1 MTKKRITQML
11 LLTFGSVMF
20 AAGIYFFRMPNN
32 FVVGGASGLAII
44 FSQLF
49 RFLTKGQFVTIINVV
64 CIIAGLVFLGKR
76 FSWKTVYC
84 SIVYS
89 IVIMVLERTVK
100 MNTPFT
106 GETFTELVLSVILC
120 GVGAGIVIH
129 AGGSTGGIEI
139 FALIVK
145 NKTHYTVGNALMAF
159 NLIIALFAGW
169 LFGLK
174 TCFMS
179 VIGVLAHSII
189 VDKVI
194 QWLNSEKM
202 LLIITENEA
211 PILQYVNHELSAGAT
226 ILNSVGSFNQKESKF
241 IMVVLE
247 PAKAAMLKKRISKMK
262 NGDFVV
268 SVDTFDLIGGRI

>member
-1 MTKKRITQML
+1 MSRKHTQII

-44 FSQLF
+44 LSKLF
-49 RFLTKGQFVTIINVV
+49 RYITKGQFVTMINIICVIV
-64 CIIAGLVFLGKR
+64 GLIFLGKK

-84 SIVYS
+84 SAVYS
-89 IVIMVLERTVK
+89 AVIIILEQTVK
-100 MNTPFT
+100 LDSPLTD
-106 GETFTELVLSVILC
+106 ETFTELILSVILC
-120 GVGAGIVIH
+120 GAGAGIVIN

-139 FALIVK
+139 FALVVNK
-145 NKTHYTVGNALMAF
+145 KTHYTVGNALMVF
-159 NLIIALFAGW
+159 NLIIALCAAW

-202 LLIITENEA
+202 LLIVTENEEA
-211 PILQYVNHELSAGAT
+211 ILNYINNKLLVRAT
-226 ILNSVGSFNQKESKF
+226 ILNSVGSLNNKENRF
-241 IMVVLE
+241 IMVVLD
-247 PAKAAMLKKRISKMK
+247 PSKAAKLKKKIKKMK

-268 SVDTFDLIGGRI
+268 SMDTFDLIGGKI

>member
-1 MTKKRITQML
+1 MKKIITQIF

-44 FSQLF
+44 FSKIF
-49 RFLTKGQFVTIINVV
+49 PYITKGQFVTIINVICV
-64 CIIAGLVFLGKR
+64 IVGLIFLGKS

-89 IVIMVLERTVK
+89 VVVMILEQKVK
-100 MNTPFT
+100 INVPFT
-106 GETFTELVLSVILC
+106 DETFTELILSVILC
-120 GVGAGIVIH
+120 GVGAGIVIN

-145 NKTHYTVGNALMAF
+145 KKTHYTVGNALMLF
-159 NLIIALFAGW
+159 NLIVAISAAW

-179 VIGVLAHSII
+179 IIGVLAHSII

-194 QWLNSEKM
+194 QWLNSEKLM
-202 LLIITENEA
+202 LIVAENEKD
-211 PILQYVNHELSAGAT
+211 ICDFINNELEGCAT
-226 ILNSVGSFNQKESKF
+226 VMSSVGSYSNNKNRF
-241 IMVVLE
+241 IMVALE
-247 PAKAAMLKKRISKMK
+247 PKKASILKKNIRKIEQ
-262 NGDFVV
+262 DAFVV
-268 SVDTFDLIGGRI
+268 SMDTFETLGGRM

>member
-1 MTKKRITQML
+1 MKKIITQIF

-44 FSQLF
+44 FSKIF
-49 RFLTKGQFVTIINVV
+49 PYITKGQFVTIINVICV
-64 CIIAGLVFLGKR
+64 IVGLIFLGKS

-89 IVIMVLERTVK
+89 VVIMILEQKVK
-100 MNTPFT
+100 INVPFT
-106 GETFTELVLSVILC
+106 DETFTELILSVILC
-120 GVGAGIVIH
+120 GVGAGNVIN

-145 NKTHYTVGNALMAF
+145 KKTHYTVGNALMLF
-159 NLIIALFAGW
+159 NLIVAISAAW

-179 VIGVLAHSII
+179 IIGVLAHSII

-194 QWLNSEKM
+194 QWLNSEKLM
-202 LLIITENEA
+202 LIVAENEKD
-211 PILQYVNHELSAGAT
+211 ICDFINNELEGCAT
-226 ILNSVGSFNQKESKF
+226 VMSSVGSYSNNKNRF
-241 IMVVLE
+241 IMVALE
-247 PAKAAMLKKRISKMK
+247 PKKASILKKNIRKIEQ
-262 NGDFVV
+262 DAFVV
-268 SVDTFDLIGGRI
+268 SMDTFETLGGRM

>member
-1 MTKKRITQML
+1 MSKKFLQIL
-11 LLTFGSVMF
+11 LLTLGSVMF

-44 FSQLF
+44 FSKLF
-49 RFLTKGQFVTIINVV
+49 PYITKGQFVTIINMICV
-64 CIIAGLVFLGKR
+64 IAGLIFLGKS
-76 FSWKTVYC
+76 FSWKTIYC

-89 IVIMVLERTVK
+89 VIVMIFEQTIK
-100 MNTPFT
+100 INAPFT
-106 GETFTELVLSVILC
+106 DEVFTELVLSVILC
-120 GVGAGIVIH
+120 GIGAGIVIN

-145 NKTHYTVGNALMAF
+145 KKTHYTVGSALMVF
-159 NLIIALFAGW
+159 NLIIALFAAW
-169 LFGLK
+169 LFGVK

-194 QWLNSEKM
+194 QWLNSEKV
-202 LLIITENEA
+202 LLIVTENEEA
-211 PILQYVNHELSAGAT
+211 ILNYIKNELSACAT
-226 ILNSVGSFNQKESKF
+226 ILNAVGSFKNKESRL

-247 PAKAAMLKKRISKMK
+247 PKKASALKKRIKRLK

-268 SVDTFDLIGGRI
+268 SMETFDLMGGRI

>member
-1 MTKKRITQML
+1 MKKIITQIF

-44 FSQLF
+44 FSKIF
-49 RFLTKGQFVTIINVV
+49 PYITKGQFVTIINVICV
-64 CIIAGLVFLGKR
+64 IVGLIFLGKS

-89 IVIMVLERTVK
+89 VVVMILEQKVK
-100 MNTPFT
+100 INVPFT
-106 GETFTELVLSVILC
+106 DETFTELILSVILC
-120 GVGAGIVIH
+120 GVGAGNVIN

-145 NKTHYTVGNALMAF
+145 KKTHYTVGNALMLF
-159 NLIIALFAGW
+159 NLIVAISAAW

-179 VIGVLAHSII
+179 IIGVLAHSII

-194 QWLNSEKM
+194 QWLNSEKLM
-202 LLIITENEA
+202 LIVAENEKD
-211 PILQYVNHELSAGAT
+211 ICDFINNELEGCAT
-226 ILNSVGSFNQKESKF
+226 VMSSVGSYSNNKNRF
-241 IMVVLE
+241 IMVALE
-247 PAKAAMLKKRISKMK
+247 PKKASILKKNIRKIEQ
-262 NGDFVV
+262 DAFVV
-268 SVDTFDLIGGRI
+268 SMDTFETLGGRM

>member
-1 MTKKRITQML
+1 MSKKFLQIL
-11 LLTFGSVMF
+11 LLTLGSVMF

-44 FSQLF
+44 FSKLF
-49 RFLTKGQFVTIINVV
+49 PYITKGQFVTIINMICV
-64 CIIAGLVFLGKR
+64 IAGLIFLGKS
-76 FSWKTVYC
+76 FSWKTIYC

-89 IVIMVLERTVK
+89 VIVMIFEQAIK
-100 MNTPFT
+100 INAPFT
-106 GETFTELVLSVILC
+106 DEVFTELVLSVILC
-120 GVGAGIVIH
+120 GIGAGIVIN

-145 NKTHYTVGNALMAF
+145 KKTHYTVGSALMVF
-159 NLIIALFAGW
+159 NLIIALFAAW
-169 LFGLK
+169 LFGVK

-194 QWLNSEKM
+194 QWLNSEKV
-202 LLIITENEA
+202 LLIVTENEEA
-211 PILQYVNHELSAGAT
+211 ILNYIKNELSACAT
-226 ILNSVGSFNQKESKF
+226 ILNAVGSFMNRESKL

-247 PAKAAMLKKRISKMK
+247 PKKASALKKRIKRLK

-268 SVDTFDLIGGRI
+268 SMETFDLMGGRI